1 MDSQVYNYLRN
12 NIYPILQD
20 LNVGMDKIVA
30 SLQFIVP
37 LLRFGV
43 VIGFFALL
51 WFFASKFVQTIL
63 YK

>member
-1 MDSQVYNYLRN
+1 MDSQTYNYLRN
-12 NIYPILQD
+12 TIYPLLQSMFSVQQSID
-20 LNVGMDKIVA
+20 SAVA
-30 SLQFIVP
+30 LVLE

-43 VIGFFALL
+43 VIGLFAFL